1 MEFLV
6 LAPESFFHLFTLKF
20 SHSKKVCFIIIIIII
35 VIIKGG
41 LLKLKAGLML
51 ANEIETCFIET
62 VTPPYGFDPVDC
74 CICHKCF

>member
-6 LAPESFFHLFTLKF
+6 LAPGSFLHLFTLKF
-20 SHSKKVCFIIIIIII
+20 SHSKNVCF
-35 VIIKGG
+35 IKGG
-41 LLKLKAGLML
+41 LITLKAGLML